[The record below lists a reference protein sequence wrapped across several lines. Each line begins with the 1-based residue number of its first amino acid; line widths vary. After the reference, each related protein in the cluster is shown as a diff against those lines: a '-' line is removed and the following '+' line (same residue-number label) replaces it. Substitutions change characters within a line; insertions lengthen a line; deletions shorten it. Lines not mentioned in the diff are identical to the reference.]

1 MTERTQLLYKC
12 IDRRVLL
19 LDGSMGVMI
28 QSKGLG
34 ENDFRGS
41 LLSEHP
47 QPLKGNNDILC
58 LTSPEVIAGI
68 HREYLE
74 AGADIIETNTF
85 NATRLSQK
93 EYSTDHLVRQ
103 INTAGAQIARRE
115 ADRYST
121 PERPRFV
128 AGSIGP
134 TGIASSM
141 SADINDPASRPIEFA
156 EMSEAFEEQAG
167 ALIDGG
173 VDMLLIETIFDSLNA
188 KAAIDGA
195 KRAMRQR
202 NTEIPL
208 ILSMTVSDRSG
219 RLLSGHTAEAFLAI
233 IAHAAPLAVGFN
245 CSAGPT
251 GLTLCAPLG
260 RHIPIPHNLL
270 SQRRTPGL
278 TWQLFRNAGTLC
290 QRHHAATA
298 RRYTQYSRRLLRH
311 YPGAYRTTA
320 HRNRQR
326 KHAPPSRDGK
336 TAMDSRT

>member
-245 CSAGPT
+245 WPDRT
-251 GLTLCAPLG
+251 RTLCAPLG

>member
-251 GLTLCAPLG
+251 GLAPFG

>member
-245 CSAGPT
+245 
-251 GLTLCAPLG
+251 
-260 RHIPIPHNLL
+260 
-270 SQRRTPGL
+270 
-278 TWQLFRNAGTLC
+278 
-290 QRHHAATA
+290 
-298 RRYTQYSRRLLRH
+298 
-311 YPGAYRTTA
+311 
-320 HRNRQR
+320 
-326 KHAPPSRDGK
+326 
-336 TAMDSRT
+336 